1 MIQQLS
7 AKPCAQDMQQAMVRQ
22 AAANTTSSGEFR
34 SMLLKT
40 AQSAKDASST
50 EASGSAFVPNAVSK
64 DRPDEDSPP
73 SLSGDRT
80 QTALSQA
87 MLLAAQQAAAGEMPS
102 GSVPDADT
110 QALQSASP
118 AATESL
124 QAQRS
129 VAAAVPG
136 AAENLQAQQAAAAA
150 ENLQALSEVSVET
163 QTVTVETPA
172 QAVPAAQAPPTQT
185 VFESATAVQTEQAM
199 QTAQTVQKP
208 QTASQTAAADM
219 EMRQSITGT
228 EAELHSAAVVRT
240 SGQTSDATTE
250 PIADAETTEPAARRA
265 QPLDADIPTGTAEE
279 PILSLREEKD
289 ASSEK
294 TPALASRP
302 AAVPYSSEKVVVR
315 ISDTPAAAKAHVAGQ
330 VADAV
335 VQHFK
340 TGKHQFQVDL
350 YPQSLGKVSVKLV
363 AENGTLTIEIA
374 AANPKTQSLLASSSG
389 EIRSLLQASTG
400 QTVEVTVHQPDAQ
413 QYTDQSPAGQQQQ
426 EQSSAQ
432 QQQQQEEAERRRMAA
447 IWYASNSSG
456 FSAAD
461 FLTMLQ
467 TTAAS

>member
-136 AAENLQAQQAAAAA
+136 AA